1 MSAVTWDFTALSM
14 EQELI
19 QREIGRIC
27 EEFGDEY
34 WREHEEKNE
43 YPHDFADLLAEN
55 GWLGALIPEEYE
67 GSGVGT
73 KEMVVMMEEI
83 AASGAGFGG
92 CQAIHGAIYTSRPIV
107 EHGNERL
114 REELLPKFASG
125 ELTVQALG
133 LTEPNAGSESTAI
146 TTRAERDG
154 DEYVIN
160 GQKVWTSRLDVS
172 DFMLLVAR
180 TKPPEEA
187 TKKTDG
193 ISMFL
198 VDMTDA
204 KAQGAI
210 EMKPISKTALN
221 LSHSFEVWLE
231 DLRVPVEN
239 RIGKEHE
246 GFYYLLD
253 GLNDERLVIA
263 AECIGHAR
271 LAIDR
276 AAAYANEREVFDRPI
291 GKNQAI
297 QHPLAEAYMRTLAAK
312 ELVYETA
319 EMIEELERQQVGI
332 LANSSKFL
340 AADAAFTAADAAV
353 QTHGGFG
360 VAREYDVERYFRNA
374 RIARIAPISQE
385 LALNYVS
392 EKALGLPRSF

>member
-1 MSAVTWDFTALSM
+1 MSTVSWDFTPLSP

-27 EEFGDEY
+27 DDFDDEY
-34 WREHEEKNE
+34 WREHERENE
-43 YPHDFADLLAEN
+43 YPHEFAELLAEN
-55 GWLGALIPEEYE
+55 EWFGALIPEEYG
-67 GSGVGT
+67 GSGLGT
-73 KEMVVMMEEI
+73 EEMVVMMEEI

-92 CQAIHGAIYTSRPIV
+92 AQAIHGAIYTSRPLV
-107 EHGNERL
+107 EHGNERI
-114 REELLPKFASG
+114 REEILPKLASG
-125 ELTVQALG
+125 NATIQSLG

-146 TTRAERDG
+146 ETTAEREG

-160 GQKVWTSRLDVS
+160 GQKIWTSRLDVS
-172 DFMLLVAR
+172 DYMLLVAR
-180 TKPPEEA
+180 TKSHEEA
-187 TKKTDG
+187 TSKTDG

-198 VDMTDA
+198 VDMEDA
-204 KAQGAI
+204 KDQGAI
-210 EMKPISKTALN
+210 DMKSIPKTSLN
-221 LSHSFEVWLE
+221 LSHSFEVWF
-231 DLRVPVEN
+231 DSLRVPVEN
-239 RIGKEHE
+239 RIGEEHK

-263 AECIGHAR
+263 SECIGHAK

-276 AAAYANEREVFDRPI
+276 AVQYAGEREVFDRPI

-297 QHPLAEAYMRTLAAK
+297 QHPLATAYMRTLATK
-312 ELVYETA
+312 QLVYETA
-319 EMIEELERQQVGI
+319 ELMDVLKRQQVGI

-340 AADAAFTAADAAV
+340 AAEAAYQASDAAV

-385 LALNYVS
+385 LTLNYVG